1 MQGECCVEAARFPEP
16 PKATVGC
23 EGASLSRAHPVR
35 RRGEPQQRRLPTAD
49 GVCPESTG
57 SRLWLRRPFQP
68 SSRRLPQ
75 GPQGPGPP
83 EQPPQLWPTGG
94 TRSSQASASGPGGL
108 RSRNLSAPGLWNP
121 SLCSKAPHT
130 PSLVAA
136 HPHLQPQSVSSGAG
150 RPPRLMPRPD
160 SQDMPRSHCPPQ
172 LIPSPPAPTLWA
184 PAPTSSLPVP
194 TTQVPH
200 TAK

>member
-16 PKATVGC
+16 PKAAVGC
-23 EGASLSRAHPVR
+23 EGASLSRDHPVR
-35 RRGEPQQRRLPTAD
+35 WRGEPPAVE

-57 SRLWLRRPFQP
+57 PWLWMRRAFQP

-75 GPQGPGPP
+75 GPQGPGLP

-94 TRSSQASASGPGGL
+94 TQSSQASASGPGG
-108 RSRNLSAPGLWNP
+108 RRPRNLSALGLWNR
-121 SLCSKAPHT
+121 SLCSKAAGSPGSTHT

-136 HPHLQPQSVSSGAG
+136 HPHPQPQSVSSGAG

-172 LIPSPPAPTLWA
+172 LTPSPPAPTL
-184 PAPTSSLPVP
+184 
-194 TTQVPH
+194 
-200 TAK
+200 